1 MLKSIQLKES
11 RNQVHSKMLSVE
23 KMLDVYLEKD
33 LPSIRTIAKDLALS
47 ESTLKRNFKRVF
59 GTSIYHFYLQ
69 KKMQQARQLLAEQNT
84 SVKEIAFR
92 LGYEKPSNFI
102 RVFKK
107 HYSSSPGSLRKKL
120 LTE

>member
-1 MLKSIQLKES
+1 MLKSIQPKEPRS
-11 RNQVHSKMLSVE
+11 QVHSKMLSVE

-33 LPSIRTIAKDLALS
+33 LPSIRSIAKDLALS

-69 KKMQQARQLLAEQNT
+69 KKMHQARQLLTEQNT